1 MSILSAIRTY
11 LLTYSALK
19 SGAPLWVDR
28 LGSDPTQYA
37 IFPLGGQKIAES
49 YIDGGSLREYPFAFQ
64 SMERTA
70 DDIERLENSG
80 FYETFADWLDSQSEA
95 GTLPTLGSGQTPV
108 LIQATGWGVLFEQG
122 RSDTG
127 VYQIQC
133 KLVYEQAP

>member
-19 SGAPLWVDR
+19 DSAPLWVDH

-108 LIQATGWGVLFEQG
+108 SIQATGWGVLFEQG

>member
-1 MSILSAIRTY
+1 MSILSAVRTY

-19 SGAPLWVDR
+19 DNAPLWVDR

-37 IFPLGGQKIAES
+37 IYPLGGQKIAES

-108 LIQATGWGVLFEQG
+108 SIQATGWGVLFEQG

-133 KLVYEQAP
+133 KLAYEQAP

>member
-1 MSILSAIRTY
+1 MSILSAVRTY

-19 SGAPLWVDR
+19 DNAPLWVDH

-108 LIQATGWGVLFEQG
+108 SIQATGWGVLFEQG